1 MGCGVDVVVNKNM
14 NKLLYISVV
23 LAASIMPTTSWA
35 DKSQSTNNERLI
47 SLQKDAQFHKHPITG
62 KTRFIGVKNKKRLI
76 LKNGKTTANTISETY
91 GSAFGLNKPLEEL
104 KLKQKTQHKNAATT
118 YRYQQLYKGIPVIGA
133 ELVAGVDGQNQV
145 SYVSGETVL
154 NLSLSVEPTLSAE
167 QAKNIS
173 LSAVSKWYRGK
184 AENLTI
190 SAPELTIYK
199 AEILSPNTM
208 PETLVWKVAVT
219 AEQINELIFVDANS
233 GLIIFHL
240 NQIHSALNL
249 RTFSANNTTV
259 YQSSLICTES
269 DLTCSAGD
277 ADAKAAHQYA
287 TDTYNF
293 YFSRHGR
300 DGIDNAGGEI
310 ISSVH
315 VGTNFANA
323 AWTGTQIIYG
333 DNFPQADDVVA
344 HELTHGVTEKQSN
357 LFYYYQSGAIN
368 ESFSDIWGE
377 FVDQTNSGGTDNAS
391 VKWLMGEDI
400 PGIGAIRNM
409 KDPTAFSDPDKMTS
423 ANYFTSSQDN
433 GGVHINS
440 GVNNKA
446 AYLMTDGGT
455 FNSQSITGIGI
466 DKVAKLY
473 YEVQVSHLTSGS
485 DYLDLYNALI
495 QACSDLVT
503 ATTLTASD
511 CVEVQKALTAVEM
524 NQQPLLGFNP
534 EASFCSTGTTKNT
547 TVFTDDIESGLSN
560 WTFTHNNSLAN
571 KNWVDVFAISPSA
584 PYATSGT
591 HSLYSENVASISDQY
606 AQISVTVPSL
616 SILEKAF
623 LYFKHSI
630 DLEGVEGLSQ
640 NAYYD
645 GAVLEYSTNSG
656 TSWVNAINL
665 IVDGK
670 SYTGEI
676 RNNFTNPI
684 AGQLAFSARSNGFVS
699 SRVNLSSFAG
709 QSILL
714 RWRVATDASVSAFG
728 WVVDDVSVYTCLG
741 TINSLPV
748 ARAGNDVSVNSGSSV
763 FLNASGSSDADAPIA
778 SYNWLQVGG
787 TVVTV
792 NNATSATPSFT
803 AAGGGGILAFKVT
816 VTDSD
821 GQEDS
826 DIVNVIVNSTP
837 AASAGTDISG
847 AEGTTI
853 TLNGSLSSDVDGT
866 IVSYL
871 WTQTSG
877 ETVSLSSRTA
887 VSPSFV
893 APTPNQV
900 LSFSLAVTDNDGATS
915 LTDTVNVTITPRRS
929 FSSASGGGGGGCSL
943 NSNAEFNP
951 FMFIV
956 LLGLSIFHF
965 RKKLR
970 IKKITKLLIL

>member
-1 MGCGVDVVVNKNM
+1 VVSKN
-14 NKLLYISVV
+14 NTKRILYFGVV
-23 LAASIMPTTSWA
+23 LAASIVSTATSWA
-35 DKSQSTNNERLI
+35 DKSQPTKNERLVA
-47 SLQKDAQFHKHPITG
+47 LQKDAEFHLHPVTG
-62 KTRFIGVKNKKRLI
+62 KTRFIGVKNKKTLTP
-76 LKNGKTTANTISETY
+76 KNGKTKAHTISETY
-91 GSAFGLNKPLEEL
+91 GPAFGLSKPVEEL
-104 KLKQKTQHKNAATT
+104 KLKRKTHHKNAATT
-118 YRYQQLYKGIPVIGA
+118 YRYQQVYKGIPVIGA
-133 ELVAGVDGQNQV
+133 ELVAGVDELNQV
-145 SYVSGETVL
+145 SYVSGETAL
-154 NLSLSVEPTLSAE
+154 NLSLNVVPTLTAE

-173 LSAVSKWYRGK
+173 LNAVSKWYRGK
-184 AENLTI
+184 ADNL
-190 SAPELTIYK
+190 SGSVPELSIYR
-199 AEILSPNTM
+199 AELLSPNTF

-233 GLIIFHL
+233 GSIIFHL

-249 RTFSANNTTV
+249 NTFSANNTNV
-259 YQSSLICTES
+259 YQATLICTES
-269 DLTCSAGD
+269 DLACSTGD
-277 ADAKAAHQYA
+277 ADAKAAHTYA
-287 TDTYNF
+287 ADTYNF
-293 YFSRHGR
+293 YSSRHGR

-315 VGTNFANA
+315 VGVNLANA

-344 HELTHGVTEKQSN
+344 HELTHGVTENESN

-377 FVDQTNSGGTDNAS
+377 FVDQTNTGGTDNAS
-391 VKWLMGEDI
+391 AKWLMGEDI

-446 AYLMTDGGT
+446 AYLMTDGTTDEPGGT
-455 FNSQSITGIGI
+455 FNGQTITGMGI

-473 YEVQVSHLTSGS
+473 YEVQVNHLTSGS
-485 DYLDLYNALI
+485 DYLDLYNALV

-503 ATTLTASD
+503 ATTLTTLECA
-511 CVEVQKALTAVEM
+511 EVQKALTAVEM
-524 NQQPLLGFNP
+524 NEQPVLGFNP
-534 EASFCSTGTTKNT
+534 EASFCSTGTTQNT
-547 TVFTDDIESGLSN
+547 IVFTDDIDSGLSN
-560 WTFTHNNSLAN
+560 WSFTHNNSLTN
-571 KNWVDVFAISPSA
+571 KDWVDFFTVSPSA
-584 PYATSGT
+584 PYATSNKN
-591 HSLYSENVASISDQY
+591 SLYGENISSISDQY
-606 AQISVTVPSL
+606 AQISVTIPTLPV
-616 SILEKAF
+616 LEKAF
-623 LYFKHSI
+623 LYFKHAF
-630 DLEGVEGLSQ
+630 DLEGVEMLSQ

-676 RNNFTNPI
+676 SNNFTNPL

-699 SRVNLSSFAG
+699 TRVNLSSFTG
-709 QSILL
+709 QTILL
-714 RWRVATDASVSAFG
+714 RWRVATDVSVSAFG
-728 WVVDDVSVYTCLG
+728 WVVDDVSVYTCQG
-741 TINSLPV
+741 STNSLPV

-763 FLNASGSSDADAPIA
+763 FLNASSSSDADAAIA
-778 SYNWLQVGG
+778 SYSWLQVGG
-787 TVVTV
+787 AVVTV
-792 NNATSATPSFT
+792 NNATSATPSLT

-837 AASAGTDISG
+837 VASAGTDISADG
-847 AEGTTI
+847 GNTV
-853 TLNGSLSSDVDGT
+853 SLDSSSSIDADGT

-877 ETVSLSSRTA
+877 DTVALSSRTSA
-887 VSPSFV
+887 APSFV
-893 APTPNQV
+893 APDSNQV
-900 LSFSLAVTDNDGATS
+900 LTFSLVITDNDGATS
-915 LTDTVNVTITPRRS
+915 LADTVNVTVTARRS
-929 FSSASGGGGGGCSL
+929 FSSSGGGGGGCSL

-951 FMFIV
+951 FMFIL

-970 IKKITKLLIL
+970 IKK